1 MSEGAE
7 VWGAAS
13 TGALHAAELHELG
26 MKGVG
31 RIFRLYRR
39 NYLTDD
45 GEVCVE
51 HAVSE
56 QGYMPLPVPVINLR
70 FTLQLLSRAKIIST
84 QVEQKLIDLNKEIFF
99 ASRTWPRVM
108 EIIRD
113 VVPRVRPQDV
123 SNACRRC
130 YFDAKRINRIC
141 SFAQLNKRTLIHQI
155 LFQELRF
162 SSGASIGKC
171 SSSVTNIRFLC
182 SVKMSFHRAS
192 TRTVPASGTVY
203 CHRAAR
209 RPSTR
214 VGILS
219 YRLWVRFRYGAQ
231 GVAKAGSLE
240 LPAIIASL
248 RQHQFDTAG
257 RAVHARLLY
266 SARAVADVIYHQEL
280 QRLSAEPGGPEVNL
294 TLTREPPPDGLKGF
308 DRRIDASMLAAA
320 GVAPEMDPD
329 VFVCGPTPMEEAVA
343 NALVGLGHEPAR
355 IRTERFGPTGE
366 R

>member
-130 YFDAKRINRIC
+130 YFDAKRINRD
-141 SFAQLNKRTLIHQI
+141 LL
-155 LFQELRF
+155 LRAIEQTHAHP
-162 SSGASIGKC
+162 SDIVSGAEVFERSIYWE
-171 SSSVTNIRFLC
+171 
-182 SVKMSFHRAS
+182 M
-192 TRTVPASGTVY
+192 
-203 CHRAAR
+203 
-209 RPSTR
+209 
-214 VGILS
+214 
-219 YRLWVRFRYGAQ
+219 
-231 GVAKAGSLE
+231 
-240 LPAIIASL
+240 
-248 RQHQFDTAG
+248 QFE
-257 RAVHARLLY
+257 RHKYQIPLLG
-266 SARAVADVIYHQEL
+266 Q
-280 QRLSAEPGGPEVNL
+280 
-294 TLTREPPPDGLKGF
+294 
-308 DRRIDASMLAAA
+308 
-320 GVAPEMDPD
+320 D
-329 VFVCGPTPMEEAVA
+329 VFSPCQYEDRAC
-343 NALVGLGHEPAR
+343 EPN
-355 IRTERFGPTGE
+355 GVLS
-366 R
+366 